1 MVSGIG
7 KGASMVWGEKRRSQ
21 KTESLKRKMT
31 DGSKRVR
38 TRRLSS
44 EIEVGIE
51 YIRGRLFIRCEDPG
65 CESGMEWN
73 D

>member
-7 KGASMVWGEKRRSQ
+7 KGALMVWGEKRRSQ

-51 YIRGRLFIRCEDPG
+51 YIRGRLFIR
-65 CESGMEWN
+65 
-73 D
+73 